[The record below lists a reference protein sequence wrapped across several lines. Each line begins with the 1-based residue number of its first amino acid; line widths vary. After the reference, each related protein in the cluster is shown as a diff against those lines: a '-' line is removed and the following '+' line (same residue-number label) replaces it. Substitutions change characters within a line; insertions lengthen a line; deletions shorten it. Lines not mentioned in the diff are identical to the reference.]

1 VRCSSLSCR
10 SWWQCIGKA
19 APSTT
24 GMSLR
29 FFAKK
34 APAKSVPNEDRI
46 WVTAEVVSFL
56 RDVAMWNDLTTRGT
70 YGRAQRLKVQFTP
83 HAVDPA
89 LILDRRLTFQQ
100 SDRPMYHRFVALQCA
115 TNVSSL
121 PTGRLSNLRCRRIAN
136 PSTLQCLPVKS
147 LCVANLQ
154 LETLLVSSRQRLPIV
169 R

>member
-1 VRCSSLSCR
+1 MQFSFVSKLVAMHRESSPIYDRHVL
-10 SWWQCIGKA
+10 A
-19 APSTT
+19 
-24 GMSLR
+24 

-70 YGRAQRLKVQFTP
+70 YGRAQRLKVQFTL

-100 SDRPMYHRFVALQCA
+100 STISLKPRHFDSLSDR
-115 TNVSSL
+115 
-121 PTGRLSNLRCRRIAN
+121 
-136 PSTLQCLPVKS
+136 
-147 LCVANLQ
+147 
-154 LETLLVSSRQRLPIV
+154 
-169 R
+169 